1 MAPSPVAPP
10 VVADIY
16 NRVQTA
22 VTNAGASTKL
32 FTNEYNVLNNN
43 SDQYGQFY
51 SQHVESIRNA
61 GGAVTGIATE
71 YYNTPGVGQSGSQVD
86 PSRAYTTWQNLGD
99 AGTAAGVHRIRRNGR
114 LPGR

>member
-1 MAPSPVAPP
+1 MAPSPGGAP

-22 VTNAGASTKL
+22 VTNAGAFHQAL
-32 FTNEYNVLNNN
+32 HERIQCPEQQF
-43 SDQYGQFY
+43 DQYGQWY

-71 YYNTPGVGQSGSQVD
+71 YYNSPGVA
-86 PSRAYTTWQNLGD
+86 RAAAKSILPRLRHMAESFRPG
-99 AGTAAGVHRIRRNGR
+99 AAAGNH
-114 LPGR
+114 